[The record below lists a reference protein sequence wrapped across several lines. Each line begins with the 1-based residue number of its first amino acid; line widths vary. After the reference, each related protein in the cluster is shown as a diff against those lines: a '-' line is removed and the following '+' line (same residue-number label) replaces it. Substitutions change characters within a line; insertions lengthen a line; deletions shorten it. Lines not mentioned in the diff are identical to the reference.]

1 MSETLNIPEEDN
13 GLLKSLLDRQT
24 TIAQIDTTFD
34 PYKANFDHIHKIT
47 QDATKYIQT
56 LSIPLLR
63 VALARI
69 AEKNPNILMS
79 LMNNFSENFPGW
91 IYRGKFYNPESAK
104 LPRTNRSQS
113 HSEYFRS
120 QSTDDMFASI
130 DASMQKHTIDPN
142 SLIQIREEIKAQVN
156 QPYTSVQNEIL
167 KHVHP
172 VFVDLLEEGY
182 TREDLRA

>member
-34 PYKANFDHIHKIT
+34 PHNAKFDHIHKIT

-79 LMNNFSENFPGW
+79 LMNNFSENFPG
-91 IYRGKFYNPESAK
+91 
-104 LPRTNRSQS
+104 
-113 HSEYFRS
+113 
-120 QSTDDMFASI
+120 
-130 DASMQKHTIDPN
+130 
-142 SLIQIREEIKAQVN
+142 
-156 QPYTSVQNEIL
+156 
-167 KHVHP
+167 
-172 VFVDLLEEGY
+172 
-182 TREDLRA
+182 